1 MQLIPAIDL
10 LDGEVVR
17 LRQGDFTRR
26 TGYDQDPRDL
36 AEAYAQEGA
45 NVLHV
50 VDLNAARDDA
60 GNNCEIVKRLAKI
73 PALSVQCGGGIRRES
88 DVLRLFDA
96 GVARIVVGSLAVR
109 EPERVRAWLRLF
121 GSERVVLALDVRLN
135 EGGEPEVLSHGWRE
149 SSGVSLWSLL
159 ETYVRSDLQHVLCT
173 DVSRDGMLS
182 GPNIDLYREVLNRY
196 PGLMLQ
202 ASGGIGSV
210 DDMHALQK
218 AGLPAA
224 ILGRAL
230 LEGRVSLPDAQQ
242 AVA

>member
-17 LRQGDFTRR
+17 LMQGDFARR
-26 TGYDQDPRDL
+26 TAYNHDAREL
-36 AEAYAQEGA
+36 AEAYARDGA
-45 NVLHV
+45 DVLHV
-50 VDLNAARDDA
+50 VDLNAARGDTD
-60 GNNCEIVKRLAKI
+60 NNFEIVKRLAKI
-73 PALSVQCGGGIRRES
+73 PGLSVQCGGGIRRES

-96 GVARIVVGSLAVR
+96 DVARVVVGSLAVR

-121 GSERVVLALDVRLN
+121 GGERVVLALDVRLN
-135 EGGEPEVLSHGWRE
+135 EDNEPEVLSHGWRE

-159 ETYVRSDLQHVLCT
+159 EIYVRCGLQQVLCT
-173 DVSRDGMLS
+173 DVSCDGTLA
-182 GPNIDLYREVLNRY
+182 GPNVGLYREMLDRY

-210 DDMHALQK
+210 DDIQSLRK
-218 AGLPAA
+218 ARLPAA

-230 LEGRVSLPDAQQ
+230 LEGRVSLRGARQ